1 MALLEQLVELRM
13 MLFMKAKH
21 LEPKVEQRNF
31 LLLHIIRNDPQLIVN
46 KWIRWAHGFCL
57 CEELHHINQKQFVS
71 TPREKEL
78 FCNATSLG

>member
-13 MLFMKAKH
+13 MLFVKAKH

-46 KWIRWAHGFCL
+46 KWIRWADGFCL
-57 CEELHHINQKQFVS
+57 CEELHHRNQKQSVS
-71 TPREKEL
+71 TPREKRT
-78 FCNATSLG
+78 FM